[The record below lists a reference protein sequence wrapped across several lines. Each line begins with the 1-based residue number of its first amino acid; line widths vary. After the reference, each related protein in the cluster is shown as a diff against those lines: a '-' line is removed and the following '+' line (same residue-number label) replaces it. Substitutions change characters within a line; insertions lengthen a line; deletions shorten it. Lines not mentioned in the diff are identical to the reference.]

1 MSLCALLWTDA
12 GETTQQLDF
21 FFCFKVRVNTV
32 KSTHDGRHVAALVGG
47 GHQRPQVGLTVH
59 AHCRGTL
66 VLHVLGHSAWRQQ
79 PGGGAVVTE
88 AAVS

>member
-1 MSLCALLWTDA
+1 M
-12 GETTQQLDF
+12 
-21 FFCFKVRVNTV
+21 RVNTD
-32 KSTHDGRHVAALVGG
+32 KSTYDGRHVVALVGG
-47 GHQRPQVGLTVH
+47 GHQGPQVGLAVH
-59 AHCRGTL
+59 VHCAGTL